1 MQLESFAT
9 FRKSRIIHRHA
20 FDLEIAGHLR
30 GKLLRRITVYG
41 TVPGVVMI
49 IRQSDWPKT
58 AAEEKKQVN
67 KTSDNRKTGLAARF
81 MRNILRSFIGS
92 VYFCTRC
99 ADNSSTAPSVS
110 VGEKRFRFPPVR
122 PNLRKVAPS
131 FYLSAILAQ
140 LSFSVTVRLKT
151 GLPGAE
157 SRSMQK

>member
-1 MQLESFAT
+1 MEP
-9 FRKSRIIHRHA
+9 
-20 FDLEIAGHLR
+20 
-30 GKLLRRITVYG
+30 Y
-41 TVPGVVMI
+41 PGVVMI